1 MSTKSALL
9 ETLAP
14 FGASVSEPGFLQD
27 LDIPRSAAERRQ
39 RILDTVN
46 RTYLPRRIEV
56 RNGEARL
63 DLLVQECQIVGVT
76 RIEVP
81 SISEKLVRVL
91 TAKKIWRKPPT
102 SVRKNLLTILK
113 KAIVEFVKVRG
124 DFSIDPEIIDDP
136 ESLPATGFTLIE
148 LGYVKREAEVIP
160 VSQAKKKAAKA
171 ETAKTPPADPSP
183 YGGAEKLE
191 IRKGGLA
198 EQYFESTSALS
209 GSAFLL
215 NGKGEVAAARK
226 KSKAEFPET
235 AGQKIVAG
243 FQNWAALLSSELP
256 GPHQIIV
263 RSYAEEGDCYSVL
276 WDGEAMSINSFKD
289 DEIGRVVNS
298 WLIAKREQEK
308 KSV

>member
-14 FGASVSEPGFLQD
+14 FGASASEPGFLED
-27 LDIPRSAAERRQ
+27 LDVPRSAAARRQ

-46 RTYLPRRIEV
+46 RTYLPRRIEIV
-56 RNGEARL
+56 NGDAKL
-63 DLLVQECQIVGVT
+63 DLLVQECQIVGVS

-81 SISEKLVRVL
+81 AISEKLVKVL
-91 TAKKIWRKPPT
+91 TAAKIWRKPPA
-102 SVRKNLLTILK
+102 SVRKNLLMILK
-113 KAIVEFVKVRG
+113 KAIVEFVKVKG
-124 DFSIDPEIIDDP
+124 PFAINPEIIDDP
-136 ESLPATGFTLIE
+136 DALPATGFTLIE
-148 LGYVKREAEVIP
+148 LGYVKPEAQIIP
-160 VSQAKKKAAKA
+160 VKQAKKKAEPVKEEAKPA
-171 ETAKTPPADPSP
+171 EPSP

-226 KSKAEFPET
+226 KTEAEFPEES
-235 AGQKIVAG
+235 GQQIVAG
-243 FQNWAALLSSELP
+243 FQNWATLLANELP

-263 RSYAEEGDCYSVL
+263 RSYEDEGDCYSVL

-298 WLIAKREQEK
+298 WLIAKRDQEK
-308 KSV
+308 KSL